1 MATLEGTDEQLIDF
15 ENKHANNWLRLIYQ
29 LRRHLDFWSTKHI
42 QAPLWHIKHAYLP
55 VLFNI
60 PVAGT
65 TATEIGHRAL
75 VQKQNLSRTIREMEK
90 EGIISARRNREDKRS
105 ERLALTPEA
114 KDFVLDTHFKLAALQ
129 SDYKNLVGEQEWKIA
144 TNVLLKIIAYHEK
157 LEESEKHYP
166 GTNSPA

>member
-15 ENKHANNWLRLIYQ
+15 ENKHAHNWLRLIYQ
-29 LRRHLDFWSTKHI
+29 MRRHLDFWSAKHI

-75 VQKQNLSRTIREMEK
+75 VQKQNLSRTIREMEQ
-90 EGIISARRNREDKRS
+90 EGIISARLNRDDKRS

-114 KDFVLDTHFKLAALQ
+114 KDFVLDTHYKLAALQ
-129 SDYKNLVGEQEWKIA
+129 DDYKKLVGEKEWQIA
-144 TNVLLKIIAYHEK
+144 TDVLLKIIAYHEG
-157 LEESEKHYP
+157 LEAGASFHP
-166 GTNSPA
+166 GKDNAA